1 MLWMGLEPR
10 LVRRRL
16 VRRMLGRRLA
26 LWLRQLARRLR
37 LVDSLPHARC
47 PYFPQSSDLALVPD
61 GYDLP

>member
-16 VRRMLGRRLA
+16 VRRMLERRLA
-26 LWLRQLARRLR
+26 LWLRRLARRLR

-47 PYFPQSSDLALVPD
+47 PYFPQSSVLASEPN
-61 GYDLP
+61 GYGLP